1 MEWLLIVGL
10 GVWVFLQSQSI
21 ATLKRRLA
29 TLERRMGELAPMS
42 APAPQPAPAPLP
54 ELLLTNRLPP
64 EPELEPEPAP
74 APQNVEPLLLD
85 RPLPPDDREPLLL
98 DTPLPAASN
107 DEDDAPKPL
116 PPIPEPARTPPPPRV
131 KAQPD
136 RRFEQWLA
144 ENGLAWLA
152 GGAFALGAI
161 FLVSFAA
168 QQAWFT
174 PQVQLI
180 CAVALGVALIGA
192 SEWARRVSIAEPPG
206 HPLVAAMLAGAGVVA
221 LYATAWAAHGLYGY
235 ADATT
240 ALLLLALCAAIFIG
254 LSFLHG
260 QAIGVLAV
268 IAALLAPAIA
278 QPAPWPT
285 WALTSFISAMA
296 ITGFG
301 VAYLRRWPWVAAM
314 TVLGLYFW
322 FAAAIADDHTQRAL
336 TMLSIAS
343 FGMALIA
350 FRKPLTPAP
359 ESRFSWDHAR
369 AYGPSVAIAI
379 SSILLLWVWLAAVPL
394 ASGRVA
400 GPALIAAFHIALAS
414 GAVRARIANFW
425 VLAVAIGAAVFG
437 FATYLQARFHFGP
450 LGADFYPTIL
460 ATSFAIA
467 LCALTARPHRDGR
480 AIIAGFGAFGAALLT
495 VLAATSRENWH
506 ALAAWAPLFTGAAL
520 LFAAAWRTE
529 QDAQN
534 ARADTATDLY
544 AAAGVVL
551 VLLGIESAVPA
562 AARSAA
568 HAGAALML
576 AVGCSWRGWRI
587 LRPVTLTAAAIAVAH
602 TLSPSLAGAAL
613 SGDIPIW
620 GALVIIGAASALLFA
635 AAYFL
640 AEDDENSPWSEALT
654 SAAVVAIIVAAFLLL
669 RWIAAGG
676 AGAGL
681 DQLSETALRAVA
693 LMAAGHVLLPRA
705 GQTLGVISRWR
716 GHAFMGAGY
725 LYALLMAGLLLNPWW
740 GSAAP
745 VIGPPLLDTITLAFA
760 APAALAFT
768 ASYRLYERD
777 RLMARIYA
785 GAGTLMAFLWATLQ
799 IRRAFHGA
807 EMSFGAIGLLEGA
820 CYGLL
825 FLATALA
832 VAAVARWRASK
843 NSEGPLALDLS
854 RSMRIAAWIGVVVGG
869 MILLLTNHPIWGLHD
884 VRATNALETG
894 LATLTQAL
902 AMVIALFLGRM
913 LSISRE
919 LIPARFAAASVAAL
933 FAWSFGHAAIRWIAQ
948 RGDMDNALPMVGLE
962 GLAHTLWPLALAIGA
977 AEITARAPGR
987 DSVRAYLN
995 DLQAIWATAIWP
1007 ALLYAAF
1014 GLWLYFNPWWGAEA
1028 PAIAGPLAL
1037 AVVLA
1042 AFAAAAAMSLAA
1054 MRVPHARW
1062 AEQLERAAI
1071 IAAIGHVLVAATMLV
1086 RWIFHGDTMT
1096 WASAVD
1102 TEMWSYSATWAIL
1115 GAAIFGLGMQRSDA
1129 LLRWSGLAVLLAT
1142 TVFVFYLTLTRLTGI
1157 AQFGSMLGL
1166 AVVLMGV
1173 AWLARTYRPKSDP
1186 GDLLTIKP
1194 SARRERRRG
1203 RRQRSP

>member
-1 MEWLLIVGL
+1 MEWVLIVGL
-10 GVWVFLQSQSI
+10 GVWVVLHSQTI
-21 ATLKRRLA
+21 EALKRRLA
-29 TLERRMGELAPMS
+29 ALERRMSELAP
-42 APAPQPAPAPLP
+42 APTPPAPLP

-64 EPELEPEPAP
+64 EPAP
-74 APQNVEPLLLD
+74 PPPPPDNIEPLLLD

-98 DTPLPAASN
+98 DTPLPPASN
-107 DEDDAPKPL
+107 DEDDTPKPL
-116 PPIPEPARTPPPPRV
+116 PPLAEPARAPPPPPRV
-131 KAQPD
+131 KPEPD

-174 PQVQLI
+174 PQVQLM

-192 SEWARRVSIAEPPG
+192 SEWARRVSIARPPG

-278 QPAPWPT
+278 EPAPWPT
-285 WALTSFISAMA
+285 WALTCFVCMMA
-296 ITGFG
+296 VTGFALSC
-301 VAYLRRWPWVAAM
+301 VRRWPWVAAW
-314 TVLGLYFW
+314 TLVGLYFW
-322 FAAAIADDHTQRAL
+322 FASAVLDDDMRRAL
-336 TMLSIAS
+336 AMLSTAS
-343 FGMALIA
+343 IGVVLIA
-350 FRKPLTPAP
+350 FRSPLTSPP
-359 ESRFSWDHAR
+359 EARLGWDHLR
-369 AYGPSVAIAI
+369 AYGPSAAIAV
-379 SSILLLWVWLAAVPL
+379 SSVLLLYIWLAAVPL

-400 GPALIAAFHIALAS
+400 GPALIAAFHVALAS
-414 GAVRARIANFW
+414 YAVRARLANFW
-425 VLAVAIGAAVFG
+425 ALAVAIGAAVFG
-437 FATYLQARFHFGP
+437 FAVYLQARFQFGA
-450 LGADFYPTIL
+450 LGPDFYPTIL

-467 LCALTARPHRDGR
+467 LCALTARPHREGR
-480 AIIAGFGAFGAALLT
+480 AIIAGFGGFGAALLT
-495 VLAATSRENWH
+495 VLAATSREDWH
-506 ALAAWAPLFTGAAL
+506 SLAAWTPLFTGAAL

-534 ARADTATDLY
+534 ARADTAVDLY
-544 AAAGVVL
+544 AAAGAVL

-562 AARSAA
+562 SARATA

-576 AVGCSWRGWRI
+576 AVGYSWRGWRA
-587 LRPVTLTAAAIAVAH
+587 LRPLTLTAAALAIAH
-602 TLSPSLAGAAL
+602 TLSAPLLGAAL

-620 GALVIIGAASALLFA
+620 GALVIIGATSALLFA
-635 AAYFL
+635 AGYFL
-640 AEDDENSPWSEALT
+640 AEDEEQSPWSEALT
-654 SAAVVAIIVAAFLLL
+654 SAAVIAIIVGAFLLL

-681 DQLSETALRAVA
+681 DRLSETALRAVA

-705 GQTLGVISRWR
+705 GQTLGLISRWR
-716 GHAFMGAGY
+716 GHVFMGAGY
-725 LYALLMAGLLLNPWW
+725 LYAVVMAGLVLNPWW
-740 GSAAP
+740 GAGQP

-760 APAALAFT
+760 APAILAFS
-768 ASYRLYERD
+768 ASQRLYERD

-785 GAGTLMAFLWATLQ
+785 IAGTLMAFLWATLQ
-799 IRRAFHGA
+799 IRRAFHGPD
-807 EMSFGAIGLLEGA
+807 MSLGTVGLLEGA

-825 FLATALA
+825 FLAAALA
-832 VAAVARWRASK
+832 IAAVARWRAAK
-843 NSEGPLALDLS
+843 NGEGPLALDLS
-854 RSMRIAAWIGVVVGG
+854 RSMRVAAWIGVVIGG

-884 VRATNALETG
+884 VVATNALETG

-977 AEITARAPGR
+977 ADITARAPGR

-1014 GLWLYFNPWWGAEA
+1014 GLWLYFNPWWGAE
-1028 PAIAGPLAL
+1028 PPEMTSLLVLVITLAT
-1037 AVVLA
+1037 
-1042 AFAAAAAMSLAA
+1042 FAAAAALSLAA

-1062 AEQLERAAI
+1062 ADRLRQIAV
-1071 IAAIGHVLVAATMLV
+1071 IAALGHILVGATMLV
-1086 RWIFHGDTMT
+1086 RWIFHGDSM
-1096 WASAVD
+1096 AFAAALDV
-1102 TEMWSYSATWAIL
+1102 EMWSYSATWAIL

-1186 GDLLTIKP
+1186 GDLLNIKP